1 MWLLNAFSVG
11 NLMFSIIDLD
21 TYSDLNDLRNST
33 VETLFGMRP
42 LAKDLFKSEKN
53 EDEIEQKLI
62 SILIKCI

>member
-1 MWLLNAFSVG
+1 
-11 NLMFSIIDLD
+11 
-21 TYSDLNDLRNST
+21 
-33 VETLFGMRP
+33 MRP